1 MVVLRTETEFPCVSI
16 IPSVSHS
23 FSDVSYFQLL
33 ILFAYNFEDEF
44 GIVEV

>member
-23 FSDVSYFQLL
+23 LPDVSYFQPLL
-33 ILFAYNFEDEF
+33 LFHYNFEDEF
-44 GIVEV
+44 GAVEV